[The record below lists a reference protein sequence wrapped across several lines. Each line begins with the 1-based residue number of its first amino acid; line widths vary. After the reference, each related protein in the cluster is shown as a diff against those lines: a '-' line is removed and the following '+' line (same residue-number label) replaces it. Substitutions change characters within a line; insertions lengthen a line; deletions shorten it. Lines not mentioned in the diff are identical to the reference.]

1 MRVLIC
7 HERFIGRFGAD
18 RVFLILARRLRQM
31 GAHVTLMGGR
41 FDDELAAEAADARIE
56 TPLDRPAQELEDRTV
71 EWLSQKWAPQLAP
84 WEVPDLIVV
93 GGWPFFSAIPI
104 FRAVSP
110 RVLFIDCGVVP
121 LEGFGGEQLKV
132 LQQLRELRTRFL
144 RYCTHI
150 SPISRFLLRTQS
162 LPQAGPQTRCAPVL
176 LGVDHLDDVRTT
188 APLPERVAELVAE
201 GRRLILLLGRFEAQG
216 YKNSPAGFTFLD
228 QLRCLEADS
237 TLLVLE
243 KENRLPIP
251 SHLKPHVV
259 GLGHPDD
266 AGLVAVMRHVHLGV
280 SVSKW
285 EGFNLPFAEMFWLG
299 KPALAFDVA
308 AHPEVA
314 IDPWFLAR
322 DMPDMVARAAWIL
335 QNGRMVPTLDD
346 ERVAAYRQRFTWQG
360 FVDETVRLAGI
371 DPRVLPAFSR

>member
-56 TPLDRPAQELEDRTV
+56 TPLDRPAQELEGRTV
-71 EWLSQKWAPQLAP
+71 EWLSQKWASQLAP
-84 WEVPDLIVV
+84 WQAPDLIVV

-188 APLPERVAELVAE
+188 AP
-201 GRRLILLLGRFEAQG
+201 
-216 YKNSPAGFTFLD
+216 FLD

-243 KENRLPIP
+243 KANRLPIP

-266 AGLVAVMRHVHLGV
+266 AGLVTVMRHVHLGV

-335 QNGRMVPTLDD
+335 QKGRMVPTLDD

-360 FVDETVRLAGI
+360 FVEETVRLAGI
-371 DPRVLPAFSR
+371 DPRILPAFAR